1 MRGVRIWRLF
11 CYTKHM
17 KFNRF
22 LNQYSQTSTSLTRD
36 IAPVDDPNRLT
47 DQTFSRRQAVDRDR
61 RHVRRYMESKLVKE
75 NYEVVQ
81 RSVPSSRSS
90 SLDPHLADAPPSDR
104 YERRRRTGET
114 GIQAP
119 QRPAS
124 PPSPPKH
131 RFVEPPSRHR
141 PE

>member
-1 MRGVRIWRLF
+1 
-11 CYTKHM
+11 M

-22 LNQYSQTSTSLTRD
+22 LSQYNQTSTSLTRD
-36 IAPVDDPNRLT
+36 IAPMSDPSKLT

-61 RHVRRYMESKLVKE
+61 RHVRRYTESKLVKD
-75 NYEVVQ
+75 NYEVVR

-90 SLDPHLADAPPSDR
+90 SLDPHLADAPSKDR
-104 YERRRRTGET
+104 YGHRSQTGEI

-119 QRPAS
+119 QRSVS
-124 PPSPPKH
+124 PQLPPKH